1 MKKFFESFNTKT
13 FRMGSYS
20 FILTAVV
27 LAIVVAVNLLA
38 NALPERLTHYD
49 ISPAKI
55 FTFTSNTKAIVTRL
69 EEDVTIN
76 WIVQAG
82 KEDDILETLLE
93 KYVKLSD
100 HLKLVKKNPDIYP
113 GFAAQYTNDTI
124 YNNDLIVVCGDRSR
138 HVKIG
143 DIYMSDTSESV
154 SGGQENV
161 TFDGEGQI
169 TSAINYV
176 TRDKLP
182 KIYSLVGHEE
192 MDFSDSLSASIT
204 KANIEVVPL
213 SLISIDKVPD
223 DADMVLVLSPMV
235 DINELE
241 KQILEEYV
249 INGGKVMLVSGTP
262 IKEDLDNIYD
272 LCWDFGLEKQK
283 GVVIETKS
291 EKYVYGQP
299 YSLLPEIH
307 ENDITQPLIDENRRV
322 IMPIA
327 QGMTVR
333 EEMPDNYLISELL
346 TVDETTYSK
355 LKGINIENYDREEG
369 DIDGPFCMTALVEM
383 KDTDGKIVILSSDF
397 FCDNEFNAN
406 SAGANMDFMINA
418 FNYLI
423 GDNEYITVRPTTV
436 KTEILQISARE
447 GKILKIAMLGVIPV
461 AFLLSGLVEF
471 FRRRKLK

>member
-20 FILTAVV
+20 FVLTAVV
-27 LAIVVAVNLLA
+27 LAIVIAVNLLA
-38 NALPERLTHYD
+38 GALPERLTHYD
-49 ISPAKI
+49 ISSAKI
-55 FTFTSNTKAIVTRL
+55 FTFTSSTKAIVTRL

-82 KEDDILETLLE
+82 KEDEILETLLN

-100 HLKLVKKNPDIYP
+100 HLKVVKKNPDIYP
-113 GFAAQYTNDTI
+113 GFAAQYTTDTI

-138 HVKIG
+138 HVRIG

-161 TFDGEGQI
+161 SFDGEGQI

-176 TRDKLP
+176 TRDTLP
-182 KIYSLVGHEE
+182 RIYTLIGHDEL
-192 MDFSDSLSASIT
+192 DFSDCLNAGIT
-204 KANIEVVPL
+204 KANYELASL
-213 SLISIDKVPD
+213 SLLSFDRVPD
-223 DADMVLVLSPMV
+223 DADMVLIYSPQT
-235 DINELE
+235 DITEYE
-241 KQILEEYV
+241 KQMLEEYI
-249 INGGKVMLVSGTP
+249 INGGRVMLFSGTP
-262 IKEDLDNIYD
+262 IRNELDNIYD
-272 LCWDFGLEKQK
+272 LCWDFGLDKQP
-283 GVVIETKS
+283 GMVIETKS
-291 EKYVYGQP
+291 DKYVYMQP
-299 YSLLPEIH
+299 YCPIPEI
-307 ENDITQPLIDENRRV
+307 EQGDITDPLIEENRIV
-322 IMPIA
+322 IMPIS
-327 QGMTVR
+327 QGMIVR

-346 TVDETTYSK
+346 TVDDTTYSK
-355 LKGINIENYDREEG
+355 LKGINIDSYDKEDG
-369 DIDGPFCMTALVEM
+369 DIDGPFCMSALIEM
-383 KDTDGKIVILSSDF
+383 KDTDGKLVIVSSDF
-397 FCDNEFNAN
+397 FCDDEFNAN
-406 SAGANMDFMINA
+406 SAGANMDYVINS

-436 KTEILQISARE
+436 RNEILQISAWE

>member
-1 MKKFFESFNTKT
+1 
-13 FRMGSYS
+13 
-20 FILTAVV
+20 
-27 LAIVVAVNLLA
+27 
-38 NALPERLTHYD
+38 
-49 ISPAKI
+49 
-55 FTFTSNTKAIVTRL
+55 
-69 EEDVTIN
+69 
-76 WIVQAG
+76 
-82 KEDDILETLLE
+82 
-93 KYVKLSD
+93 
-100 HLKLVKKNPDIYP
+100 
-113 GFAAQYTNDTI
+113 
-124 YNNDLIVVCGDRSR
+124 
-138 HVKIG
+138 
-143 DIYMSDTSESV
+143 
-154 SGGQENV
+154 
-161 TFDGEGQI
+161 
-169 TSAINYV
+169 
-176 TRDKLP
+176 
-182 KIYSLVGHEE
+182 
-192 MDFSDSLSASIT
+192 
-204 KANIEVVPL
+204 
-213 SLISIDKVPD
+213 
-223 DADMVLVLSPMV
+223 MV

-406 SAGANMDFMINA
+406 SAGANMDFMI
-418 FNYLI
+418 
-423 GDNEYITVRPTTV
+423 RPRPPS
-436 KTEILQISARE
+436 IRGCLPARC
-447 GKILKIAMLGVIPV
+447 I
-461 AFLLSGLVEF
+461 
-471 FRRRKLK
+471 